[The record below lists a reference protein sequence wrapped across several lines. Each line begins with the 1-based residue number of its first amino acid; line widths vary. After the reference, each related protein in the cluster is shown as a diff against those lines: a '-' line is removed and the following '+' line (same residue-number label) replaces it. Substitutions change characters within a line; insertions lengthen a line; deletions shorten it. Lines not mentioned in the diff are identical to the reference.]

1 MGAEGVWRGVG
12 LRTQGGLYPRKL
24 VYPPQVS
31 LLYTKIKP
39 GIRQTWTKPWVT
51 VISLGMEM
59 ELQGGGL
66 ANGWISQVVKF
77 SIGRVCYQHG

>member
-1 MGAEGVWRGVG
+1 MGAEGVWLGVG
-12 LRTQGGLYPRKL
+12 DCAEEI
-24 VYPPQVS
+24 YPPQVS

-39 GIRQTWTKPWVT
+39 GIRQTWAKPWVT